1 MEMPFIYDRYVTGKH
16 FVGRKNECYALSNLL
31 GQREH
36 VVMYEPPKTGMQ
48 SVIQQTLFDMR
59 RGGKTFSAAVL
70 DMFNIRSI
78 GAFLTSFGSALIR
91 TLYSSPAEYAGVIEK
106 YLAGG
111 SFRFDP
117 ERFSAYDEVISLGC
131 APSDEDIRM
140 MMTLPARIAEEK
152 GEQSIVILDEFQN
165 ILEDPEHERLFT
177 VMESLFSDGSLRTGP
192 GVSFILTGSRVNAMK
207 YIFEHK
213 RYFHRMTEHLPL
225 SPVDEREILEHIR
238 RGFLAGGKVFEREQA
253 LGICRLLGHNI
264 WYVNHF
270 CAICYSLSLG
280 YINEGIIM
288 DALNS
293 LTSIHKPRFEAMM
306 YGLTDFQTSLLKAVV
321 DGVVRFSATEIIEKY
336 SLNSSAN
343 VKRVKEALMKKEII
357 TFNDRQEPV
366 ILDPLFEYWV
376 TRFYFGK
383 TV

>member
-36 VVMYEPPKTGMQ
+36 VVMYEPPKAGIH

-59 RGGKTFSAAVL
+59 RSGKTFSAAIL
-70 DMFNIRSI
+70 DMFNIRSLE
-78 GAFLTSFGSALIR
+78 AFLKGFGSAIVR
-91 TLYSSPAEYAGVIEK
+91 TLYSSPAEYAEVTEK
-106 YLAGG
+106 YLAG
-111 SFRFDP
+111 SNFRFDP
-117 ERFSAYDEVISLGC
+117 ERFSLCDEVISLDC
-131 APSDEDIRM
+131 QPTDEDIRLM
-140 MMTLPARIAEEK
+140 MMLPARIAKEK
-152 GEQSIVILDEFQN
+152 GEQGIVIIDEFQN
-165 ILEDPEHERLFT
+165 IAEDPEHERLFA
-177 VMESLFSDGSLRTGP
+177 VMEALFSDGSLRDGP

-213 RYFHRMTEHLPL
+213 RYFHRLTEHLPL
-225 SPVDEREILEHIR
+225 SPIDEKEILEHIR
-238 RGFLAGGKVFEREQA
+238 RGFIAGGKVFEREQA
-253 LGICRLLGHNI
+253 LGICRILGNNI

-270 CAICYSLSLG
+270 CAICNSLSPG

-288 DALNS
+288 DALNT

-306 YGLTDFQTSLLKAVV
+306 YGLTEFQVSLLKAVTE
-321 DGVVRFSATEIIEKY
+321 GTVRFSATEIIERY

-366 ILDPLFEYWV
+366 VLDPLFEYWV
-376 TRFYFGK
+376 TKFYFGK
-383 TV
+383 SV